1 MQHLASLER
10 RARIRTALW
19 LLSAA
24 ITLAF
29 AWHLGQKSKALGLL
43 LLATFVLTQLPS
55 ALRQLRTRRMLRSG
69 DLGKVLQA
77 YHPTLARLPHP
88 ETLGPLMVAAALAA
102 HGMVDRARR
111 ALDRAVRGEAWEAA
125 LEHRWFVE
133 TLMEAFDG
141 DRSRA
146 LERAE
151 SLEKLPLPAGSAP
164 LQRRVA
170 KLRSALTAL
179 ARAFARCPQQ
189 GDAEVLEAASDNS
202 PLVHWAMRYGAVV
215 AYLERGERERAQL
228 LLAGAPHWPAD
239 SAFRAF
245 QEELSGLATQPAAPS
260 PSPSA

>member
-24 ITLAF
+24 ATVGF
-29 AWHLGQKSKALGLL
+29 ALHIGRTSPPLGLL
-43 LLATFVLTQLPS
+43 LLVAFAATQLPS
-55 ALRQLRTRRMLRSG
+55 LLRQLRFRKLMRSG
-69 DLGKVLQA
+69 DLSKVLQA

-88 ETLGPLMVAAALAA
+88 ETLGPLMVAVALAA

-111 ALDRAVRGEAWEAA
+111 ALDRAVRGDAWEAA

-146 LERAE
+146 VEQAER
-151 SLEKLPLPAGSAP
+151 LEKLPLPPGSAP

-170 KLRSALTAL
+170 MLRSALAAL
-179 ARAFARCPQQ
+179 ARAFARCPKQ
-189 GDAEVLEAASDNS
+189 GDAERLEAASDNS
-202 PLVHWAMRYGAVV
+202 PLVHWAMRYGAIV
-215 AYLERGERERAQL
+215 AYLERGERARAQL
-228 LLAGAPHWPAD
+228 LLADAPQWPAD

-245 QEELSGLATQPAAPS
+245 QEELTGLAAEAAAPS
-260 PSPSA
+260 PSA